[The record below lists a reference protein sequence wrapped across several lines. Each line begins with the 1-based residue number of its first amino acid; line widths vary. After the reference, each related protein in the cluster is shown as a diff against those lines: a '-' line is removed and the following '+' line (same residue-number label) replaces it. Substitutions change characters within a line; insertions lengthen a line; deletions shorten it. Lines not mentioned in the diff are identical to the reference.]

1 MAKSQ
6 YYLYNFF
13 SNNNEISIY
22 YLNDGTVT
30 GQREGSMFIFATVNG
45 DIGHEEYRRLV
56 GKITVLDEASVVYS
70 FYVGSNACV
79 GNSDGSQIYC
89 LDIECSLDERWLKNI
104 EFEMEDV
111 TPDGYARIFGDLGVA
126 YAAPRI
132 VSADT
137 IVLDIPGCGWGK
149 ALD

>member
-1 MAKSQ
+1 M
-6 YYLYNFF
+6 
-13 SNNNEISIY
+13 
-22 YLNDGTVT
+22 
-30 GQREGSMFIFATVNG
+30 
-45 DIGHEEYRRLV
+45 
-56 GKITVLDEASVVYS
+56 
-70 FYVGSNACV
+70 
-79 GNSDGSQIYC
+79 
-89 LDIECSLDERWLKNI
+89 DERWLKNI

>member
-30 GQREGSMFIFATVNG
+30 GQRGGSMFIFATVNG

-56 GKITVLDEASVVYS
+56 GKITVFMWVPMPVSET
-70 FYVGSNACV
+70 
-79 GNSDGSQIYC
+79 
-89 LDIECSLDERWLKNI
+89 
-104 EFEMEDV
+104 V
-111 TPDGYARIFGDLGVA
+111 TV
-126 YAAPRI
+126 PRFT
-132 VSADT
+132 V
-137 IVLDIPGCGWGK
+137 
-149 ALD
+149 